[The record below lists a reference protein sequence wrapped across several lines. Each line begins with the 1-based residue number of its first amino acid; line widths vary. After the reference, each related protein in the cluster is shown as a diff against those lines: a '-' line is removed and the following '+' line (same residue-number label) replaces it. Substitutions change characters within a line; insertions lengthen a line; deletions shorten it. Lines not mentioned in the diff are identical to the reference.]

1 MDRWKHQILHYLSR
15 AGFLA
20 FVLGYFLLFVIKHT
34 LVGRLVT
41 FLFIPLA
48 VLFYAFFRP
57 LPEDVMARQERAIV
71 QIPAGASFQ
80 QIADS
85 LIASETLEHKTW
97 FLVLGKLSGKE
108 KKMRA
113 GLFEVPKG
121 LSTWSVLGYL
131 ETAPSYRI
139 KVTLPEG
146 IVSSQM
152 AVILEKRIGI
162 NAERFSALVND
173 SLFASSLVPGIYSLE
188 GFLLPETYFFEWKTP
203 EKQII
208 QHMVANTLKIFE
220 ADSVQAQLQLLKRSM
235 LEIVT
240 LASIVEGEALVDS
253 ERAVIASLYHNR
265 LRLGWPLQ
273 ADPTIQFV
281 VPGPPRRLLYKDLEI
296 DSPYNT
302 YKYAGLPPGPIN
314 NPGQKSLLATLFPAT
329 TSYLYMVAVGD
340 GSHQFS
346 KTLREHNRGHA
357 KFNEVRQQLR
367 REQRQKQ
374 AAGK

>member
-1 MDRWKHQILHYLSR
+1 MDRWKRQILHYLSR
-15 AGFLA
+15 AGFLV
-20 FVLGYFLLFVIKHT
+20 FVLGYFLLFVVKHT
-34 LVGRLVT
+34 LAGRLIT
-41 FLFIPLA
+41 FLLIPLT
-48 VLFYAFFRP
+48 VLGYAFFRP
-57 LPEDVMARQERAIV
+57 VPEDILARQERAIV
-71 QIPAGASFQ
+71 QVPSGASFQ

-85 LIASETLEHKTW
+85 LIAAGTLEHKTW

-108 KKMRA
+108 KKIRA
-113 GLFEVPKG
+113 GLFEIPKG
-121 LSTWSVLGYL
+121 LSAWGMLSYL

-146 IVSSQM
+146 IVASQM

-162 NAERFSALVND
+162 SADRFSALVND

-220 ADSVQAQLQLLKRSM
+220 ADSVQAQLQVLKRSM

-273 ADPTIQFV
+273 ADPTIQFI
-281 VPGPPRRLLYKDLEI
+281 VPGPPRRLLYKDLEV

-302 YKYAGLPPGPIN
+302 YKYPGLPPGPIN

-329 TSYLYMVAVGD
+329 TAYLYMVAVGD
-340 GSHQFS
+340 GSHMFS

-357 KFNEVRQQLR
+357 KFNELRQQLR
-367 REQRQKQ
+367 REQRLKQ